1 MKSSADIYICS
12 GSGPGDVCTHDAS
25 EEARTHQ
32 LMTTAKRLPLTQ
44 RLREA
49 INIAC
54 RLHLNQVRKADEGL
68 PYISHPFSVAWI
80 LGSYTDDED
89 TIIAGLLHDILE
101 DVPGYY
107 YSDLQKDFGTVVADI
122 VREMSEDKDPNVA
135 SDDAATWVYR
145 KEKYLVGLQRHS
157 EKALMVCAADK
168 IHNLQAMIDAH
179 KKQGDSLWD
188 KFNAPA
194 ERKIWFYEE
203 VLKILQLRLDNDIV
217 RDYEKELQM
226 MKTCLNH

>member
-1 MKSSADIYICS
+1 
-12 GSGPGDVCTHDAS
+12 
-25 EEARTHQ
+25 
-32 LMTTAKRLPLTQ
+32 MTTSNRLPLTR

-54 RLHLNQVRKADEGL
+54 KLHLNQVRKADENL

-80 LGSYTDDED
+80 LSSYTDDED
-89 TIIAGLLHDILE
+89 TIIAGLLHDVLE

-107 YSDLQKDFGTVVADI
+107 YDDLQKDFGTAVAGI
-122 VREMSEDKDPNVA
+122 VREMSEDKDPNLA
-135 SDDAATWVYR
+135 GDDAATWVYR
-145 KEKYLVGLQRHS
+145 KEKYLEGLQHHS

-168 IHNLQAMIDAH
+168 IHNLQAMIESH

-194 ERKIWFYEE
+194 DRKIWFYEE
-203 VLKILQLRLDNDIV
+203 ILKILQRRLNNDIV
-217 RDYEKELQM
+217 RDYEKELQRM
-226 MKTCLNH
+226 RACVGE